1 QRGQAM
7 INVGKDTRLTD
18 ELERQLMMRAIEEQY
33 RFKPFAALKKLFAK
47 LSTATEGIK
56 TQTTGNPVQSAS

>member
-1 QRGQAM
+1 M

-33 RFKPFAALKKLFAK
+33 RFKPVAALKKLFAK
-47 LSTATEGIK
+47 LSTAFK
-56 TQTTGNPVQSAS
+56 SVQSQPRGTTATAHSAG